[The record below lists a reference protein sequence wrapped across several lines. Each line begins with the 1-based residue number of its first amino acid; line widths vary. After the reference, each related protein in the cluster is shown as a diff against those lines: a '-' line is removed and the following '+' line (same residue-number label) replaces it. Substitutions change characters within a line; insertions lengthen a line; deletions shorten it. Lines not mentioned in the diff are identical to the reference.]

1 MSPRKIVVDDGTR
14 QMMARAGMEMLQVGI
29 DIQQKQKR
37 PKMLTWTQQKKM
49 PNSEKVGPK

>member
-1 MSPRKIVVDDGTR
+1 MGPRKIVVDDATR

-37 PKMLTWTQQKKM
+37 PKMLTWTQQKKVRTQQ
-49 PNSEKVGPK
+49 KTGPK